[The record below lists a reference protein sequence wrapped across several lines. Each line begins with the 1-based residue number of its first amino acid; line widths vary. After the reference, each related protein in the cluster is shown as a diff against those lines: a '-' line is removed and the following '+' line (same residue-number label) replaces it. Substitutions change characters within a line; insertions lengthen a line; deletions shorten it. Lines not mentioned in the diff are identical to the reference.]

1 LDQNGKPGST
11 IDETDAGEAVQRLTR
26 ELHAA
31 LFPEEYDYMYD
42 SVSEAKARLR
52 GKNPMS
58 DEHAEK
64 VNQQRAQLGFSQF
77 VVGPDG
83 RNDDTFAW
91 VKEKLRNGEE
101 GKLREIVA
109 TRAEESLAILRRK
122 ERTRQQ
128 AQTPSWLDQT
138 IDEMLSGD
146 EFIYDGQDRT
156 DPKVIAFRI
165 LGELYTVNSSGKN
178 APKFLRQIRRLLPGR
193 SEAEYQNLLGY
204 AKREW
209 MEAYGF

>member
-1 LDQNGKPGST
+1 LDQNRKPASD
-11 IDETDAGEAVQRLTR
+11 IDATDAGEAAQRLAR

-31 LFPEEYDYMYD
+31 LFPEEYDYMHD

-52 GKNPMS
+52 GENPMG
-58 DEHAEK
+58 DKHVER
-64 VNQQRAQLGFSQF
+64 VNEQRRQLGFTQF
-77 VVGPDG
+77 VVGPEG
-83 RNDDTFAW
+83 HNDDTFAW
-91 VKEKLRNGEE
+91 VKEQLRNGEE
-101 GKLREIVA
+101 GRLREIVA
-109 TRAEESLAILRRK
+109 TRAEESLAVLRRK
-122 ERTRQQ
+122 ERARQQ
-128 AQTPSWLDQT
+128 VQTPSWLDQT

-146 EFIYDGQDRT
+146 EFIYDGQDRS

-178 APKFLRQIRRLLPGR
+178 APEFLRQIRRLLPGR

-209 MEAYGF
+209 MEAYGY